1 MNKEG
6 RPYKRE
12 REQTDSDGCRSGE
25 SGDIEGQGE
34 EFWEVREWA
43 VVLDAER
50 EERGTEARLQWVE
63 L

>member
-6 RPYKRE
+6 RPNKRG
-12 REQTDSDGCRSGE
+12 REQTDRDGCRSGE
-25 SGDIEGQGE
+25 SGDIKGQGE

>member
-1 MNKEG
+1 MCFVHLSGNI
-6 RPYKRE
+6 
-12 REQTDSDGCRSGE
+12 DRSGE
-25 SGDIEGQGE
+25 SGDIKGQGE